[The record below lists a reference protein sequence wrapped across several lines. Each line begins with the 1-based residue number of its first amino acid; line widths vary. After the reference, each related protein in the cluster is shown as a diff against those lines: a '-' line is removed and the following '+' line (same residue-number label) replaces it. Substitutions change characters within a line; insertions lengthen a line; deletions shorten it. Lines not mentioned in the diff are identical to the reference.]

1 MTTFS
6 YPCEEKAPLSGLQL
20 MTALLSRR
28 LVPGPSWKLPRYRF
42 KFLFRALTHPRRT
55 FSMLDYLA
63 QHPQRDEILTA
74 QPSLPCKLHRVY
86 QAANITPE
94 QAMKR
99 ITDHYDMIGHCLPDA
114 INHGYLGKKPMAIA
128 TLTGKDEQRFAI
140 TFNSVSRLDKEGEAT
155 LTFNNPQGE
164 PIAIVTF
171 SFIHYQGQP
180 TLFIGALQG
189 PRAHVDH
196 HEIQTATKACHGLF
210 PKRLVIEAL
219 TTLAELAG
227 MTQIVA
233 VGNHTHIYENP
244 RYKKRKGMVFADY
257 DSFWE
262 TMDAKQG
269 EDGYFHLPR
278 QITHRPLEEIASKRR
293 AEYRRRYQLLDELET
308 QIRQTFSSGHG
319 HPVLTE
325 ESRAA

>member
-6 YPCEEKAPLSGLQL
+6 YPAEEKAPLSGFQL
-20 MTALLSRR
+20 MKALLSRR
-28 LVPGPSWKLPRYRF
+28 ITPGPSWTLPRYRF
-42 KFLFRALTHPRRT
+42 KFLYRALLHPRRT
-55 FSMLDYLA
+55 FGMLDYLSH
-63 QHPQRDEILTA
+63 HPQRDEILA
-74 QPSLPCKLHRVY
+74 AMPSLPCKLHRTY

-99 ITDHYDMIGHCLPDA
+99 ITDHYDMIGHCLPEA
-114 INHGYLGKKPMAIA
+114 INHGYLSKKPMAIA

-140 TFNSVSRLDKEGEAT
+140 TFNAISRLDKEGEAT
-155 LTFNNPQGE
+155 LTFTTPQGE

-171 SFIHYQGQP
+171 SFIEYLGRP

-189 PRAHVDH
+189 PRAHVNH
-196 HEIQTATKACHGLF
+196 QEIQTATKACHGLF

-219 TTLAELAG
+219 TTLADVTG
-227 MTQIVA
+227 MKQIVA

-262 TMDAKQG
+262 TMEAKQA
-269 EDGYFHLPR
+269 EDGYFHLPL
-278 QITHRPLEEIASKRR
+278 QIAHRPLEEIASKRR
-293 AEYRRRYQLLDELET
+293 SEYRRRYQLLDDLET
-308 QIRQTFSSGHG
+308 QIRQTFSRGHG
-319 HPVLTE
+319 NPLMTDN
-325 ESRAA
+325 SRAA

>member
-1 MTTFS
+1 MTTIS
-6 YPCEEKAPLSGLQL
+6 YPSEKKVPFSGLQL
-20 MTALLSRR
+20 MTALLSQR

-42 KFLFRALTHPRRT
+42 KFLFRALLHPRRT
-55 FSMLDYLA
+55 FGMLDYLA
-63 QHPQRDEILTA
+63 HHPQRDEILAA

-86 QAANITPE
+86 QASNITPE

-99 ITDHYDMIGHCLPDA
+99 ITDHYDMIAHCLPEA
-114 INHGYLGKKPMAIA
+114 INHGYLNKKPMAIA
-128 TLTGKDEQRFAI
+128 TLTGKDDQHYAI
-140 TFNSVSRLDKEGEAT
+140 TFNSISRLDKEGEAT
-155 LTFNNPQGE
+155 LSFNNPQGV

-171 SFIHYQGQP
+171 SFIYYLGHP

-189 PRAHVDH
+189 PKAQVDH
-196 HEIQTATKACHGLF
+196 QEIQKATKACHGLF

-219 TTLAELAG
+219 TTLAELAN

-257 DSFWE
+257 DNFWE
-262 TMDAKQG
+262 TMDAKQS

-278 QITHRPLEEIASKRR
+278 QIAHKPLEEIASKRR
-293 AEYRRRYQLLDELET
+293 SEYRRRYQLLDDLES
-308 QIRQTFSSGHG
+308 QIRHTFSDGHG
-319 HPVLTE
+319 HTMVIE
-325 ESRAA
+325 EYRAA

>member
-6 YPCEEKAPLSGLQL
+6 YPSVEKAPLTGLQL
-20 MTALLSRR
+20 MKALLTRQIT
-28 LVPGPSWKLPRYRF
+28 PGPSWELPRYRL
-42 KFLFRALTHPRRT
+42 KFLFRTLAHPRRT
-55 FSMLDYLA
+55 FGMLDYLA

-74 QPSLPCKLHRVY
+74 MPSLPCKLHRAY
-86 QAANITPE
+86 QSANITPQ

-114 INHGYLGKKPMAIA
+114 INHGYLNKKPMAIA
-128 TLTGKDEQRFAI
+128 TLTGKEGQHFFVAFNAI
-140 TFNSVSRLDKEGEAT
+140 SRLDKEGEAT
-155 LTFNNPQGE
+155 LTFNTPQGE

-171 SFIHYQGQP
+171 SFIEYQGRP

-196 HEIQTATKACHGLF
+196 LEIQTATKACHGLF

-219 TTLAELAG
+219 TTLADVTG
-227 MTQIVA
+227 MQQIVA

-262 TMDAKQG
+262 TLDAKPG
-269 EDGYFHLPR
+269 DDGYFHLPS
-278 QITHRPLEEIASKRR
+278 QIAHRPLEEIASKRR
-293 AEYRRRYQLLDELET
+293 SEYRRRYQLLDDLET
-308 QIRQTFSSGHG
+308 QIRQTFSRGHG
-319 HPVLTE
+319 NPLMTDN
-325 ESRAA
+325 SRAA

>member
-1 MTTFS
+1 MTTFN
-6 YPCEEKAPLSGLQL
+6 YPSAEKAPLSGLQL
-20 MTALLSRR
+20 MTALLSCRN
-28 LVPGPSWKLPRYRF
+28 VPGPAWKLPRYRV

-63 QHPQRDEILTA
+63 HHPQRDEILA
-74 QPSLPCKLHRVY
+74 AMPSLPCKLGRVY

-94 QAMKR
+94 QAMER
-99 ITDHYDMIGHCLPDA
+99 ISDHYDMIGHCLPEA
-114 INHGYLGKKPMAIA
+114 INHGYLNKKPMAIA
-128 TLTGKDEQRFAI
+128 TLTGKEEQRYAI
-140 TFNSVSRLDKEGEAT
+140 TFNAISRLDKEGEAT

-171 SFIHYQGQP
+171 SFIHYQGRP

-196 HEIQTATKACHGLF
+196 QQIQMATKACHGLF
-210 PKRLVIEAL
+210 PKRLVMEAL
-219 TTLAELAG
+219 TTLADVTG

-262 TMDAKQG
+262 TMDAKQN

-278 QITHRPLEEIASKRR
+278 QIAHKPLEEIASKRR
-293 AEYRRRYQLLDELET
+293 SEYRRRYQLLDDLES
-308 QIRQTFSSGHG
+308 QIRHTFSSGHG
-319 HPVLTE
+319 HQVVTQSE
-325 ESRAA
+325 HAA

>member
-6 YPCEEKAPLSGLQL
+6 YPSEERAPLSGFQL
-20 MTALLSRR
+20 MTSLLSRR
-28 LVPGPSWKLPRYRF
+28 RVPGPSWELPRYRF
-42 KFLFRALTHPRRT
+42 KFLFRALMHPRRT
-55 FSMLDYLA
+55 FGMLDYLA
-63 QHPQRDEILTA
+63 HHPQRDEILTA
-74 QPSLPCKLHRVY
+74 MPSLPCKLHRVY
-86 QAANITPE
+86 QASNITSE

-99 ITDHYDMIGHCLPDA
+99 ITDHYDMIGHCLPPA

-128 TLTGKDEQRFAI
+128 TLTGKEEQRYAI
-140 TFNSVSRLDKEGEAT
+140 TFNAVSRLDKEGEAT
-155 LTFNNPQGE
+155 LSFNNQEGQ

-171 SFIHYQGQP
+171 SFIRYQGQP

-189 PRAHVDH
+189 PRANVEHQQ
-196 HEIQTATKACHGLF
+196 IQMATKACHGLF
-210 PKRLVIEAL
+210 PKRLAIEAL

-269 EDGYFHLPR
+269 DDGYFHLPR
-278 QITHRPLEEIASKRR
+278 QIAHKPLEEIASKRR
-293 AEYRRRYQLLDELET
+293 AEYRRRYQLLDDLES
-308 QIRQTFSSGHG
+308 QIRQTFSSGLG
-319 HPVLTE
+319 HQVMME
-325 ESRAA
+325 DSQAA